1 MKPFTHGINLR
12 WLDKVQSSGST
23 YRCNRQHLDTAP
35 DLDKTTELPETNIRK
50 ELPIH
55 LSSQAPTSKTRSE
68 GSQLQPSPKKLHSVE
83 SRSTPSPGQSSPKA
97 HHSEESCNM
106 PSAKR
111 TPPFETQRSEAVVWY
126 DHETVTAYLD
136 CFFSSGTV
144 CRLILE
150 ILYSYF
156 CY

>member
-1 MKPFTHGINLR
+1 M
-12 WLDKVQSSGST
+12 QSSGST

-35 DLDKTTELPETNIRK
+35 DHDKTVELPETNIRE

-68 GSQLQPSPKKLHSVE
+68 ANPLQPSPKKLHSVE

-106 PSAKR
+106 PLAKR
-111 TPPFETQRSEAVVWY
+111 TPPFENQRSEAVLWY
-126 DHETVTAYLD
+126 DLETVSAFLD
-136 CFFSSGTV
+136 CFLSPGTV
-144 CRLILE
+144 CRLIFDV
-150 ILYSYF
+150 LYSYF
-156 CY
+156 CYYPFLYFNSFLAF